1 MTAVSATEARA
12 NFQELINRAEYKG
25 ERILIQRHGKA
36 VGAIIGLEDLRL
48 LEAIE
53 DAIDSAE
60 LRRAV
65 EQNDGFTTLEAIIA
79 NRGDEWALRFEN
91 C

>member
-1 MTAVSATEARA
+1 MTVVSATEARA

-60 LRRAV
+60 LRHAV

-79 NRGDEWALRFEN
+79 SRRDE
-91 C
+91 

>member
-1 MTAVSATEARA
+1 MTVTSASEARA
-12 NFQELINRAEYKG
+12 NFQELINRAEYRG
-25 ERILIQRHGKA
+25 DRIVIQRHGKPVA
-36 VGAIIGLEDLRL
+36 AIIGLEDLKL

-65 EQNDGFTTLEAIIA
+65 EENDGFTTLDAIIA
-79 NRGDEWALRFEN
+79 KRGNE
-91 C
+91 

>member
-1 MTAVSATEARA
+1 MTIVSTTEACA
-12 NFQELINRAEYKG
+12 NFQEIINRAEYRG

-36 VGAIIGLEDLRL
+36 VVAIISLDDLKL

-53 DAIDSAE
+53 DAIDSAA

-65 EQNDGFTTLEAIIA
+65 EENDGFITLEAITA
-79 NRGDEWALRFEN
+79 RRGDE
-91 C
+91 

>member
-1 MTAVSATEARA
+1 MTFISATDARA
-12 NFQELINRAEYKG
+12 NFQDLVNRAEYRG
-25 ERILIQRHGKA
+25 ERIVIQRHGKP
-36 VGAIIGLEDLRL
+36 VVAIIGLDDLKL

-65 EQNDGFTTLEAIIA
+65 AENDDFTTLEEIIA
-79 NRGDEWALRFEN
+79 KRGDE
-91 C
+91 

>member
-1 MTAVSATEARA
+1 MSVVSATEARA

-25 ERILIQRHGKA
+25 ERILIQRHGKP
-36 VGAIIGLEDLRL
+36 VVAIIGLEDLRL

-60 LRRAV
+60 LRCAV

-79 NRGDEWALRFEN
+79 SREDE
-91 C
+91 

>member
-25 ERILIQRHGKA
+25 ERILIQRHGKP

-79 NRGDEWALRFEN
+79 SRGDE
-91 C
+91 

>member
-1 MTAVSATEARA
+1 MDVISATEARA
-12 NFQELINRAEYKG
+12 NFQELMNRAEYRG
-25 ERILIQRHGKA
+25 DRILIQRHGKP
-36 VGAIIGLEDLRL
+36 VVAIIGLNDLQL

-65 EQNDGFTTLEAIIA
+65 EANDGFTTLEEIIA
-79 NRGDEWALRFEN
+79 KQQNE
-91 C
+91 

>member
-1 MTAVSATEARA
+1 MTVTSASEARA
-12 NFQELINRAEYKG
+12 NFQDLINRAEYRG
-25 ERILIQRHGKA
+25 ERIVIQRHGKP
-36 VGAIIGLEDLRL
+36 VVAIIGLKDLQL

-65 EQNDGFTTLEAIIA
+65 EENDGFITLDAIIA
-79 NRGDEWALRFEN
+79 KRGNE
-91 C
+91 

>member
-1 MTAVSATEARA
+1 MSVVSATEARA

-25 ERILIQRHGKA
+25 ERILIQRHGKP
-36 VGAIIGLEDLRL
+36 VVAIINLEDLRL

-79 NRGDEWALRFEN
+79 SRGDE
-91 C
+91 